1 VRFTFIYW
9 RERLVKRLER
19 FSANLSPPAP

>member
-1 VRFTFIYW
+1 
-9 RERLVKRLER
+9 VKRLER